1 MIRDSLHQR
10 IETSNNSS
18 EFELEF
24 EYQSPTGVL

>member
-1 MIRDSLHQR
+1 LHQR